1 MASDLLYSILQQD
14 SKVFNSCKAEIEKQG
29 DKLFTNPCSLWKVLR
44 KVIQD
49 CQADPV
55 YILIDG
61 IDGLKGSF
69 HRELMKRTLAL
80 MGIRTIKIF
89 FSSRNVPHI
98 ANSLSSCSL
107 KFAKINLDTNYF
119 VKKDVEA
126 FIRYRVNE
134 LGWDTNLKESEES
147 PFGQVGRHLP
157 LGIVGDCKV
166 SILQLGP

>member
-1 MASDLLYSILQQD
+1 MKQKKLTCRAAFPTVFHFVSPEPPANTHSTDEEGLSQLSLAKVASDLLYSILQQD

-69 HRELMKRTLAL
+69 HRELIKELWHSWASAQSKYFSPAGMYHTSQIASPVAL
-80 MGIRTIKIF
+80 
-89 FSSRNVPHI
+89 S
-98 ANSLSSCSL
+98 NSLRSTL
-107 KFAKINLDTNYF
+107 IQT
-119 VKKDVEA
+119 
-126 FIRYRVNE
+126 
-134 LGWDTNLKESEES
+134 
-147 PFGQVGRHLP
+147 
-157 LGIVGDCKV
+157 
-166 SILQLGP
+166 IL